1 MKALGRTVLARNRH
15 ARILGL
21 GDRRSPSSE
30 TPAMVMIAGDPES
43 FQTHC
48 VLRFERDATCS
59 PARLSMETLNPCFDV
74 SENPSIIQWQV
85 EEGLHL
91 PPSLND
97 ADSGKS
103 GGDSELLL
111 LSWQSLHHDSRLS
124 NPDLRPDI
132 VVLVD
137 APQLSSSGANLI
149 LAIRTLRE
157 RFPAA
162 LLWTPGLGG
171 PDNAALLTWMGV
183 DLFDSSRSRL
193 AASHG
198 HLLTMLGPRL
208 LHESE
213 PEDRWIQEWMDVSH
227 SIRSAIRSGTLRE
240 LVEMQVLNSA
250 SSVEHLRRFDAL
262 LRDEGAPFD
271 RFVAPSRKFRFN
283 AVTSRQDPLVHDW
296 RRRVSEN
303 YTPPPHSSRILLLLP
318 CSERKPYR
326 ESQSHRRFARHISS
340 NGVDQVMVTSPL
352 GLVPRALEDLWPAA
366 HYDIPVTGDWDL
378 DELDM
383 IHSMLARLVGR
394 VGYEKII
401 DHSGMSLVSRFPDL
415 DIIDSREGRT
425 AGNPESLE
433 CLESTINKLV
443 SDLDIRAPKGHR
455 HRIECYRSLSRFQYG
470 TDTWLEDVRIEG
482 RPPKWR
488 LQKEN
493 IQIAQWHP
501 GAGRFAFSK
510 AALPILHETKTL
522 PEIEIKS
529 DVDWRGDIF
538 STILSSYPA
547 GIRVGDDLLVVQN
560 GNLIGSARAT
570 APHWEWAGSPGR
582 LARSH
587 HRLG

>member
-30 TPAMVMIAGDPES
+30 TPAMVMIEGDPES
-43 FQTHC
+43 FRPLC
-48 VLRFERDATCS
+48 VLHFERDASKS
-59 PARLSMETLNPCFDV
+59 PAHLSMKTLNSAYDV
-74 SENPSIIQWQV
+74 SDAPSIIQWEV

-97 ADSGKS
+97 ADSGRS
-103 GGDSELLL
+103 GGDSEFLL

-124 NPDLRPDI
+124 NSDLRPDI

-137 APQLSSSGANLI
+137 APQLSSSGADLI
-149 LAIRTLRE
+149 IAIRTLRE

-171 PDNAALLTWMGV
+171 PDNAALLAWMGV
-183 DLFDSSRSRL
+183 DLFDSSRSRF

-198 HLLTMLGPRL
+198 HLLTMLGPRPF
-208 LHESE
+208 HESE
-213 PEDRWIQEWMDVSH
+213 SEDRWIQEWRDVSH

-262 LRDEGAPFD
+262 LRDDAAPLD
-271 RFVAPSRKFRFN
+271 RFVSSTRKFRFN

-296 RRRVSEN
+296 RRRVSED

-326 ESQSHRRFARHISS
+326 ESQSHRRFARHIQS

-352 GLVPRALEDLWPAA
+352 GLVPRALEDIWPAA

-378 DELDM
+378 DELEM
-383 IHSMLARLVGR
+383 IHSMVAQLVER
-394 VGYEKII
+394 VGYEMII
-401 DHSGMSLVSRFPDL
+401 DHSGMNLQSRFPNL
-415 DIIDSREGRT
+415 DVIDTRQGRT

-433 CLESTINKLV
+433 YLESTINKLV
-443 SDLDIRAPKGHR
+443 SEFEIRAPKGHR

-470 TDTWLEDVRIEG
+470 TDAWLEDVRIEG

-488 LQKEN
+488 LQKN
-493 IQIAQWHP
+493 GAQIAQWHP
-501 GAGRFAFSK
+501 DAGRFAFSK
-510 AALPILHETKTL
+510 SALPILHDTKTL

-529 DVDWRGDIF
+529 GIDWRGDIF
-538 STILSSYPA
+538 STILSNYPK
-547 GIRVGDDLLVVQN
+547 GIRVGDDLLVMQD

-570 APHWEWAGSPGR
+570 APYWEWMGSPGR

>member
-1 MKALGRTVLARNRH
+1 MRALGRTVLARNRH

-30 TPAMVMIAGDPES
+30 TPAMVMIQGDPES
-43 FQTHC
+43 FRTHC
-48 VLRFERDATCS
+48 AFRFERDPTCS
-59 PARLSMETLNPCFDV
+59 PALLSMETLNPDFDV
-74 SENPSIIQWQV
+74 SGEPSIIQWKV

-97 ADSGKS
+97 ADSGRS

-132 VVLVD
+132 VILVD
-137 APQLSSSGANLI
+137 APQLTSSGTDLI
-149 LAIRTLRE
+149 RAIRTLRE

-171 PDNAALLTWMGV
+171 PDNAALLSWMGV
-183 DLFDSSRSRL
+183 DLFDSSRARF

-198 HLLTMLGPRL
+198 HLISMLGPRP

-213 PEDRWIQEWMDVSH
+213 PEDRWIQEWIDVSH

-240 LVEMQVLNSA
+240 LVEMQALNSA

-262 LRDEGAPFD
+262 LREEEAPLN
-271 RFVAPSRKFRFN
+271 RFVPSSRKFRFN
-283 AVTSRQDPLVHDW
+283 AVTTRQDPLVHDW
-296 RRRVSEN
+296 RYRVSED
-303 YTPPPHSSRILLLLP
+303 YTPPSHSSRILLLLP
-318 CSERKPYR
+318 CSQRKPYR
-326 ESQSHRRFARHISS
+326 ESQSHRRFARHIQS

-378 DELDM
+378 DELEM
-383 IHSMLARLVGR
+383 IHSMLARLVER
-394 VGYEKII
+394 VGYEKVI
-401 DHSGMSLVSRFPDL
+401 DHSGMNLASYFPDL

-425 AGNPESLE
+425 AGNQESLE
-433 CLESTINKLV
+433 RMESIINELV
-443 SDLDIRAPKGHR
+443 SELGIRAPKGHR
-455 HRIECYRSLSRFQYG
+455 HRIESYRALSRFQYG
-470 TDTWLEDVRIEG
+470 VDTWLEDVRIEG

-488 LQKEN
+488 LQKNN

-501 GAGRFAFSK
+501 DAGRFAFSK

-522 PEIEIKS
+522 PEIELRADI
-529 DVDWRGDIF
+529 DWRGDIF

-547 GIRVGDDLLVVQN
+547 GIRVGDDLLVIQD
-560 GNLIGSARAT
+560 GKLIGSARAT